1 MPIVSNTSPI
11 LNLAII
17 GQLDLLRQQ
26 FAEVLIPF
34 AVRAE
39 LKPETTF
46 PGATAVQQA
55 LQAQWLRVAELKD
68 VHLARALALDLDEG
82 EAAAIALALELGAE
96 RILMDEH
103 DGRVKA
109 KALGLQ
115 PIGLLGVLLRA
126 RRDGTLDSV
135 EAAMQMLR
143 QQAGFFIA
151 DDLFDQVLRETGEP
165 P

>member
-17 GQLDLLRQQ
+17 GHLELLRQQ
-26 FAEVLIPF
+26 FTEVLIPS

-55 LQAQWLRVAELKD
+55 LQAQWLRVTELRD
-68 VHLARALALDLDEG
+68 VHLTRALALDLDEG
-82 EAAAIALALELGAE
+82 EAAAIALALELGTR
-96 RILMDEH
+96 RILIDEH
-103 DGRVKA
+103 EGRIKA

-126 RRDGTLDSV
+126 KRDGTLNSV
-135 EAAMQMLR
+135 KSAMQMLR
-143 QQAGFFIA
+143 QQAGFFVA
-151 DDLFDQVLRETGEP
+151 DDLFHQVLREAGEQS
-165 P
+165 